1 VDFRLTSRD
10 EELRHEVRSWLAEQY
25 PDGFGR
31 AGRATTDLHDDVDW
45 AFARDFAKRLA
56 AKSWL
61 APGWPIQYG
70 GAGMTPMQQ
79 FVLKRGL
86 ALHDAPMTGSEAA
99 VDILGPVFVDHM
111 TEAQKAAHLAPISS
125 GEVDR
130 TAWAKPWTGGGQA
143 QLSAHYLTSRVT
155 ANPSDGL
162 VDVPHPVDVTPPDVS
177 ATGVDRRVAAP
188 LSHPAIGSEFVEP
201 VRIAEPHL
209 R

>member
-1 VDFRLTSRD
+1 
-10 EELRHEVRSWLAEQY
+10 LAEQY

-125 GEVDR
+125 GEVVWCQGYSEPGAGSDLASLQTRAVRDGDQYVVNGTKIWTSKAHRSDWLLLLVR
-130 TAWAKPWTGGGQA
+130 TDPDAPKWPGISMLMAKLDTPGITTDP
-143 QLSAHYLTSRVT
+143 SRTS
-155 ANPSDGL
+155 
-162 VDVPHPVDVTPPDVS
+162 
-177 ATGVDRRVAAP
+177 
-188 LSHPAIGSEFVEP
+188 
-201 VRIAEPHL
+201 
-209 R
+209 